1 MLNQDKVKLD
11 LTGVEASSLATR
23 TTELLKLRLKLRVAT
38 KIDKSFTF
46 SSASSRVQ
54 TRFIGGRPLSNDT
67 RITIASARFE
77 NNIAEKEFF
86 CNFQPKLEILN
97 QDTGEY
103 HCRSC
108 DIRWYPEQQ

>member
-1 MLNQDKVKLD
+1 MLNQDRVKLD

-23 TTELLKLRLKLRVAT
+23 TTELLKSRLKLRVAT

-67 RITIASARFE
+67 RITIASACFE

-86 CNFQPKLEILN
+86 CNFN
-97 QDTGEY
+97 WRY
-103 HCRSC
+103 
-108 DIRWYPEQQ
+108 